1 MLTLTLWTILIV
13 ALVWLVH
20 SVVSDYS
27 VSELIEKLFRKFSS
41 PPGDFD
47 DFFLFL
53 AKIKVEIGKD
63 SPPIVEN
70 INEIELLLNKYK
82 AFYDLLKEHSVDD
95 KDLQMKLKVE
105 MESISEQIAI
115 LKKEIKNFLLRR
127 ELYKLQ
133 QSVNDSSEIDYREL
147 MASFFEL
154 KSIVFNHIS
163 SLSSRVFTSNEE
175 KEDFLDAVS
184 DGISIHGSGL
194 ASDPY
199 RITNEVHE
207 YEPTAT
213 HGQLQDPILAKIAAL
228 REPEY
233 L

>member
-1 MLTLTLWTILIV
+1 MVTLILWTILIV
-13 ALVWLVH
+13 ALIWLVH
-20 SVVSDYS
+20 SIVSDYS
-27 VSELIEKLFRKFSS
+27 VSELIERLFRKFSS

-53 AKIKVEIGKD
+53 AKVKVEIGKD
-63 SPPIVEN
+63 SPPIIEN

-105 MESISEQIAI
+105 RESISEQIAI

-194 ASDPY
+194 AGDPY

-207 YEPTAT
+207 YEPIAT
-213 HGQLQDPILAKIAAL
+213 HAQLQDPILAKIAVL
-228 REPEY
+228 REPECR
-233 L
+233 